1 MENTNQNNEYKIYST
16 YIEGDRVAH
25 VVKDKQNGYWGVH
38 MKNGDKPGL
47 TEYYPTHSESWAED
61 CAENFV
67 LGIKKV

>member
-1 MENTNQNNEYKIYST
+1 
-16 YIEGDRVAH
+16 
-25 VVKDKQNGYWGVH
+25 

-67 LGIKKV
+67 VGIKKI

>member
-1 MENTNQNNEYKIYST
+1 MQNTNKEYKVYST

-25 VVKDKQNGYWGVH
+25 VVKHKGNGYWGVH

-67 LGIKKV
+67 VGIKKI